1 MSRVTR
7 RKPRSNARSSYQAK
21 VARGP
26 SLAPVFDSALR
37 AARGLHAAD
46 DPLQAEVFASG
57 LLATFDRPLV
67 DQPDPVAFFGA
78 RLVTHLVSKRSPDSL
93 ALLHA
98 VAAVAAEPL
107 AGAARSAITRLR
119 AAGRADPSWA
129 AHVGRARFRGAWA
142 SIDEFGDQE
151 VVAVSFG
158 YDDGRTHALTFM
170 IDHNFEG
177 LVRQA
182 FIGDD
187 PEAVQREW
195 ADTSHLPIVPLDPQ
209 EVADRLAQ
217 ALRMYDLYLDPPCA
231 EDVPEL
237 VPLMKARL
245 RALPPSHERERP
257 VATEMERARLVTSF
271 AAAREAGSSARVA
284 QLARSF
290 VDYRFD
296 YTDGDPLRW
305 SPIAV
310 ELCLLDWFPRKV
322 TLEDADLA
330 AVPDALRRWVKY
342 SGRRKRIASDA
353 VAETLAAID
362 EFEPQFRE
370 AMRDPGRSGPAK
382 SIVAAMMRDG
392 IDLTDERAIAGWIQA
407 LNDRPRNERVELL
420 GYREDS
426 GGEEADT
433 ASQRGLR
440 VLPGGSAAQTTKVRR
455 ADLNR
460 PR

>member
-1 MSRVTR
+1 MSRDTR
-7 RKPRSNARSSYQAK
+7 RKPGPNGQPSRQANA
-21 VARGP
+21 AREP
-26 SLAPVFDSALR
+26 SLASVFDTALR
-37 AARGLHAAD
+37 AARGISAED

-67 DQPDPVAFFGA
+67 DQPDPVAFFGG
-78 RLVTHLVSKRSPDSL
+78 RLVAHLVGKRSPDAL

-98 VAAVAAEPL
+98 VAAVAPESVAN
-107 AGAARSAITRLR
+107 AARSAITRLR

-129 AHVGRARFRGAWA
+129 AHVGRARSQGAWA

-151 VVAVSFG
+151 VVAVTFG

-187 PEAVQREW
+187 PEAIRREW
-195 ADTSHLPIVPLDPQ
+195 EETSHLPIVPLDAQ
-209 EVADRLAQ
+209 KVADRLAQ

-245 RALPPSHERERP
+245 RVTLPPGREPERRE
-257 VATEMERARLVTSF
+257 ATEAQRAELVASF

-284 QLARSF
+284 QLARTI

-296 YTDGDPLRW
+296 HTDGDPLRW

-322 TLEDADLA
+322 TLDDADVA

-342 SGRRKRIASDA
+342 SGRRKRLAGDA
-353 VAETLAAID
+353 VAETLAAIA
-362 EFEPQFRE
+362 EFEPEFRE
-370 AMRDPGRSGPAK
+370 AMRDPRRSGSAK
-382 SIVAAMMRDG
+382 SIVAAMMREG
-392 IDLTDERAIAGWIQA
+392 VDLTDQREIAGWIQA
-407 LNDRPRNERVELL
+407 FNDRPRGERVDL
-420 GYREDS
+420 S
-426 GGEEADT
+426 GDPDGSGNDEGDT
-433 ASQRGLR
+433 ARRPELR
-440 VLPGGSAAQTTKVRR
+440 VLPGGSAARTTRMRR
-455 ADLNR
+455 TDL
-460 PR
+460 

>member
-1 MSRVTR
+1 MSRASR
-7 RKPRSNARSSYQAK
+7 RKPRSNARSSHHANA
-21 VARGP
+21 AREP

-46 DPLQAEVFASG
+46 DPLKAELFASG
-57 LLATFDRPLV
+57 ILTTFDRPLV
-67 DQPDPVAFFGA
+67 DQPDPVTFFGE
-78 RLVTHLVSKRSPDSL
+78 RLVTHLVAKRSPDAL

-98 VAAVAAEPL
+98 IVAVAPESL
-107 AGAARSAITRLR
+107 AATARSAVTRLR

-129 AHVGRARFRGAWA
+129 ARIGRARFRGAWA

-158 YDDGRTHALTFM
+158 YDDERTHALTFM

-187 PEAVQREW
+187 PEAVRREW
-195 ADTSHLPIVPLDPQ
+195 ADTSHLPIVPLDAQ

-217 ALRMYDLYLDPPCA
+217 ALRMYDLYLDPPCS

-245 RALPPSHERERP
+245 RALPPGREPERRE
-257 VATEMERARLVTSF
+257 ASEAERAALVASF
-271 AAAREAGSSARVA
+271 AAAREAGSSERVV
-284 QLARSF
+284 QLARFF

-310 ELCLLDWFPRKV
+310 ELCLLDWFPRRV
-322 TLEDADLA
+322 TLDDADLA

-342 SGRRKRIASDA
+342 SGRRKRLASDA

-370 AMRDPGRSGPAK
+370 AMHDPGRSGPAK

-392 IDLTDERAIAGWIQA
+392 VDLTDERAMMQWIE
-407 LNDRPRNERVELL
+407 DFNERH
-420 GYREDS
+420 
-426 GGEEADT
+426 
-433 ASQRGLR
+433 Q
-440 VLPGGSAAQTTKVRR
+440 AAPQGPSR
-455 ADLNR
+455 
-460 PR
+460 